1 MGQRQTR
8 RRETKLKRE
17 DFLAVRTE
25 LVTISLVLSKYNYM
39 AFYNK
44 QGILECKVNQGI
56 SLFH

>member
-44 QGILECKVNQGI
+44 QGILKCKVNQGI